1 MFNLTS
7 FLFTYNAF
15 YDYGAALK
23 GLCKKEYFE
32 YESSRFQIA
41 DNIHHIKLQNNNF
54 QYYKISVLIMSILIS
69 LLVTIAFTVL
79 VYKSFY
85 NMQWLCDKL
94 EIETSASSISKFFK
108 VILQSIA
115 KWRLFDSKYI
125 VIIIFVF
132 FTYLVLL
139 AVPAI
144 WMTYVVLKLTNSLNG
159 PFWSDPKVY
168 IAHSVLFSII
178 VVMRLM
184 IYVVPSLLIDY
195 APKSEAYHFLV
206 FIGIMVLYIASFYI
220 MDTPEEQIDESK
232 TIDNP
237 ASFYSSIFNMKS
249 ATILSVIGIMIVVLC
264 LLYVPFMSGSESDQQ
279 FIKYTISLVLVI
291 LIVAVAVSNVVHFNS
306 AVNKII
312 LEEPVKT
319 YKDHIKKVN
328 NIFNDVLYI
337 EHQKVE
343 ADVPEYICRNV
354 GNAILMPIYS
364 KLFNGVSKHYDIT
377 PEFLYDK
384 KCENIEPFVFNK
396 KECQSTKSCKFNE
409 ENEYDVSYYL
419 NAKSKKKNIFY
430 KFNECTKLDID
441 AIKKMSENTSNLLES
456 EQIMKSISNILDNKV
471 YYSSNIDL
479 KIVDEKEYNTIGL
492 LESYKNNNS
501 LSIQNWNKIDV
512 TSHIYQSKVD
522 KIVKEYNEMRQK
534 LYDILSDQVNAI
546 GKNEGKN
553 IDIDPRLEP
562 TIVNGFNKINSIL
575 SASLNDNIVN
585 NDITKYIISNYNAIV
600 LNNDDIYKK
609 KVFMTSNIGSAPV
622 DDSNIMI
629 DLFTKLDYN
638 YNKLN
643 ILYDKL
649 YQKDLFYYNTN
660 VDKVGSIISD
670 VKIPSTI
677 KSDVLTVTPQNYVIS
692 SNVTCLL
699 DVCLQKCVDEN
710 KLDNCPQD
718 CVDNRIQTCLHKC
731 RRETVHCI
739 VVDILDKEKL
749 VYNSIKKFYQLE
761 YKTPIDANDSDAITQ
776 KETAIKDSQDA
787 ITTNLENIDK
797 NLRSLKIDIN
807 NKNKSGKSVD
817 VSVTSTR
824 KDALAMKDKVQRVN
838 ELIYILGLNYVIL
851 FLLPILIVSKL

>member
-69 LLVTIAFTVL
+69 LIVSIAFTFL
-79 VYKSFY
+79 VYKSFF
-85 NMQWLCDKL
+85 NIDWLCDKL
-94 EIETSASSISKFFK
+94 GIDNNASSISKFFK
-108 VILQSIA
+108 VILASIA
-115 KWRLFDSKYI
+115 KWRLFDGKYI
-125 VIIIFVF
+125 YIIIFVF

-144 WMTYVVLKLTNSLNG
+144 WMTYIVLKLTNSLNG
-159 PFWSDPKVY
+159 PFWLDPKVY
-168 IAHSVLFSII
+168 IAHIVLFSII
-178 VVMRLM
+178 VVMCLM

-195 APKSEAYHFLV
+195 APKSEAYHPLV
-206 FIGIMVLYIASFYI
+206 FIGIIVLYIASFYI
-220 MDTPEEQIDESK
+220 MDNPEEQIDESE

-237 ASFYSSIFNMKS
+237 ASFYSSIFNRKS
-249 ATILSVIGIMIVVLC
+249 ATILSVMGIMIVVLC
-264 LLYVPFMSGSESDQQ
+264 LLYVPFISGSDSDKQ

-337 EHQKVE
+337 EHRKVE

-364 KLFNGVSKHYDIT
+364 KLFNDVSKHYDIT

-441 AIKKMSENTSNLLES
+441 AIKKMSDNTSSALIS
-456 EQIMKSISNILDNKV
+456 DPIMQSISNILDNKV

-479 KIVDEKEYNTIGL
+479 KIIDEKEYNTIGL

-501 LSIQNWNKIDV
+501 LSIQEYMGEIDV
-512 TSHIYQSKVD
+512 TSYIYQSKVD

-534 LYDILSDQVNAI
+534 LYAILLPIKQGAGNTV
-546 GKNEGKN
+546 
-553 IDIDPRLEP
+553 DIDPRLEP
-562 TIVNGFNKINSIL
+562 IIIDGFNKINSIL
-575 SASLNDNIVN
+575 SAPLNDNIVN

-600 LNNDDIYKK
+600 SNNDDIYRK

-629 DLFTKLDYN
+629 DLFVKLDDN

-660 VDKVGSIISD
+660 LDKVGAIISD

-739 VVDILDKEKL
+739 PVDILKKENI
-749 VYNSIKKFYQLE
+749 VYDSIKEYYKLE
-761 YKTPIDANDSDAITQ
+761 YRTPIDPKNPDAIKQ
-776 KETAIKDSQDA
+776 KETAKKDSQDA

-838 ELIYILGLNYVIL
+838 ELIYIFVLNYVIL